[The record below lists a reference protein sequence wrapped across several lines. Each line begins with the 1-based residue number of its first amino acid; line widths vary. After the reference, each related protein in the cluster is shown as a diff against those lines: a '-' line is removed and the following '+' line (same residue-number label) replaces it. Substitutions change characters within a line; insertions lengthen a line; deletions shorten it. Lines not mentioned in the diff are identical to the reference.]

1 MILLLRRNTG
11 EQPINDGRDLMKEKR
26 GQLIVVGIGPGAM
39 DKMTFEAYRAMEE
52 CDVIAGYHVYVD
64 LVRDSFPDKKFVTTT
79 MRRET
84 ERCVQALEEAAS
96 GQKVAFI
103 CSGDAG
109 VYGLAG
115 LIWEVAQDYPDVEI
129 DVIPGVTA
137 ALSGAACLG
146 APLIHDFALIS
157 LSDLMTPWEKI
168 EKRLRMAA
176 EGDFAIVLY
185 NPSSHRR
192 KEHLQKAC
200 DILLETLPGTR
211 VCGTVRNIGREGE
224 ETRIYTLE
232 ELRNVHV
239 DMFTTVFIGNSSTK
253 RIGDKMVTPRGY
265 AREKADGIL
274 EP

>member
-1 MILLLRRNTG
+1 
-11 EQPINDGRDLMKEKR
+11 
-26 GQLIVVGIGPGAM
+26 
-39 DKMTFEAYRAMEE
+39 MTMEACRAMEE
-52 CDVIAGYHVYVD
+52 SDVIAGYHVYVD
-64 LVRDSFPDKKFVTTT
+64 LVRDRFPDKKFVTTA
-79 MRRET
+79 MRREE
-84 ERCVQALEEAAS
+84 ERCVQALQEAEK

-109 VYGLAG
+109 VYGMAG

-146 APLIHDFALIS
+146 APLIHDFAVIS

-192 KEHLQKAC
+192 KDYLQKAC
-200 DILLETLPGTR
+200 DILLETLPGSR
-211 VCGTVRNIGREGE
+211 VCGTVRNIGRDGE
-224 ETRIYTLE
+224 EAHIYTLK
-232 ELRNVHV
+232 ELRETRV
-239 DMFTTVFIGNSSTK
+239 DMFTTVFIGNASTK

-265 AREKADGIL
+265 ARERENRDSAGS
-274 EP
+274 